1 MSDCWA
7 NQNDN
12 NQNPLD
18 EIQLPYTVDELIN
31 VLDKIYPDRSPSLKD
46 NEREVWFKAGQRSVV
61 NWLKDLK
68 KRSEDNLLGGQ

>member
-1 MSDCWA
+1 MK
-7 NQNDN
+7 QNEN

-31 VLDKIYPDRSPSLKD
+31 VLDDIYPERSPSLKD
-46 NEREVWFKAGQRSVV
+46 NDREVWFKAGQRSVV

-68 KRSEDNLLGGQ
+68 KKSEDNLLGGQ

>member
-1 MSDCWA
+1 MK
-7 NQNDN
+7 QNEN

-31 VLDKIYPDRSPSLKD
+31 VLDMIYPDRSPSLKD

>member
-1 MSDCWA
+1 MK
-7 NQNDN
+7 QNEN

-31 VLDKIYPDRSPSLKD
+31 VLDKIYPDRSRSLKD

>member
-1 MSDCWA
+1 MK
-7 NQNDN
+7 QNEN
-12 NQNPLD
+12 NQNPLE
-18 EIQLPYTVDELIN
+18 EIQLPYTVDELIK

-61 NWLKDLK
+61 NWLIELK

>member
-1 MSDCWA
+1 MK
-7 NQNDN
+7 QNEN

-31 VLDKIYPDRSPSLKD
+31 VLDNIYPERSLSLKD
-46 NEREVWFKAGQRSVV
+46 NDREVWFKAGQRSVV